1 VSRARATVDPAAPGA
16 RVDAAL
22 GLLVALPALAL
33 LAPVGSALPPLIADP
48 APEATA
54 AGWIAL
60 ATLPALAWLVL
71 RGAAARPTAAIALF
85 SAWVVALAGLGGA
98 SDQMGADR
106 MGLVLASAT
115 ALVVTGATLG
125 ERGRMV
131 LMVVSALIGLVLVA
145 TAGSAPRLFGL
156 PGHAGWF
163 GAGWQGTD
171 GWTGLVGN
179 TGDLSEAALPAGILG
194 LGLFLH
200 GPRWLRVLGLAGALA
215 HALYAGLVPVHAG
228 TLGWLAAAAV
238 AWLCS
243 VGRPETK
250 RLARLALVAAL
261 VAVAATGARTLLVR
275 GQAAPF
281 VPGSTMPA
289 DTVGE
294 AGGPEAAAADPA
306 ADPAELGGVP
316 FRLATWRATLGLVT
330 AAPLG
335 VGAGQFQAAFP
346 PHRDRAELE
355 ASSHQRREPTP
366 QEVEHPHNDALL
378 ALAELGLVGGGA
390 FLVFLVLTVLC
401 AVRGLR
407 GGDPVRA
414 VYGLAVIALL
424 VNALVNAP
432 LLGGTLSAALAWPI
446 LGVAVGADTRTAVA
460 SGVDVPSRSRRLAPD
475 GVVPSRSRRVA
486 PDGVVPSR
494 SRRVAPLLFTLVLAL
509 QARTAWSLVQH
520 GRALSQLADAR
531 VVVDGHEGLDA
542 TRLEALLGRALAARP
557 DSVLA
562 LEKRHE
568 LLLARGASPEERRLV
583 LARVLEQRPHTFS
596 ARLAL
601 GNLEAAAGNLD
612 AARAAYAVAAETDG
626 GHPALLANRLTL
638 ALDAR
643 DVQETESALAA
654 ARAAGVIDATNL
666 EQRAAAQLLRG
677 RLEVAAVLLREWA
690 PRGAGGAAAGSD
702 TLRYDPL
709 DANDAHQAQKALR
722 EAGRDALADGFLSA
736 FHLHMAREN
745 RRDGLHEAA
754 VRMARQALRLAEA
767 WPELSAPNGAL
778 RLELALAHL
787 DAGDSDGAR
796 ATLAEAPIPA
806 TDLRRLDAA
815 DRGLLVDSG
824 LVSIQAGQVV
834 VQER

>member
-1 VSRARATVDPAAPGA
+1 MVDPAAPGA

-125 ERGRMV
+125 ERGRVV
-131 LMVVSALIGLVLVA
+131 LMVVSALIGLALVA

-156 PGHAGWF
+156 PGHAGWL

-215 HALYAGLVPVHAG
+215 HALYSGLVPVHAG

-238 AWLCS
+238 AWLSS

-275 GQAAPF
+275 GQAAPLA
-281 VPGSTMPA
+281 PGTTAPA

-294 AGGPEAAAADPA
+294 VGGPEAAA

-316 FRLATWRATLGLVT
+316 FRLATWRATLGLV
-330 AAPLG
+330 AATPLG

-390 FLVFLVLTVLC
+390 FLVFLALTVAC
-401 AVRGLR
+401 AVRALR
-407 GGDPVRA
+407 GGDPVHA

-446 LGVAVGADTRTAVA
+446 LGVAAGASTRTAVA
-460 SGVDVPSRSRRLAPD
+460 SGDDVPSRSRRIAPD
-475 GVVPSRSRRVA
+475 LDVPSRSRRI
-486 PDGVVPSR
+486 
-494 SRRVAPLLFTLVLAL
+494 APLLFTLVLAL

-531 VVVDGHEGLDA
+531 VVVDGHERLDA

-557 DSVLA
+557 DSVVA

-601 GNLEAAAGNLD
+601 GNLEATAGNFD
-612 AARAAYAVAAETDG
+612 AARAAYAEAAETDG
-626 GHPALLANRLTL
+626 GHPTLLGNRLTL

-654 ARAAGVIDATNL
+654 ARAAGVVDATTL

-690 PRGAGGAAAGSD
+690 PRGADGAAAGSD
-702 TLRYDPL
+702 TLHYDPL
-709 DANDAHQAQKALR
+709 DANDAHQSQKALR

-787 DAGDSDGAR
+787 GAGDSEGAR
-796 ATLAEAPIPA
+796 AALAEAPIPA
-806 TDLRRLDAA
+806 TDLRRLDSA
-815 DRGLLVDSG
+815 DRGVLVDSG

-834 VQER
+834 VQGR